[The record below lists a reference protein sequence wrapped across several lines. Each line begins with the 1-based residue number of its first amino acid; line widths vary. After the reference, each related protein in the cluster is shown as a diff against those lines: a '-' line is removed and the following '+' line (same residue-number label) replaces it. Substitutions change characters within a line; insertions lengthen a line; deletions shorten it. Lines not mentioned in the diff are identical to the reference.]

1 MMNEI
6 IKEQLKKVKI
16 AAIPAYSES
25 DGEIIIPKSTG
36 RNLNPDLLQ
45 VGHYYRIIVAEYIV
59 KPFEGFTLH
68 DNWNQG
74 RIPTDRQMS
83 VEILQLMGKRVY
95 ISALGIYDRTQWTGW
110 LPIKSVLKFEEI
122 E

>member
-25 DGEIIIPKSTG
+25 DGEITIPKSTG

-45 VGHYYRIIVAEYIV
+45 VGHYYRIVVAEYIV

-83 VEILQLMGKRVY
+83 VEILQLMGKMVC
-95 ISALGIYDRTQWTGW
+95 INALGINDRKPWTGW